1 MTDANPSCADR
12 QPFDSRQFR
21 QALGAFAT
29 GVTIVTTRDRD
40 GNDVGLTVNSFNS
53 VSLEPPLVLWSLA
66 RSSVQLLAAF
76 SDAEYFAVHVLAA
89 DQEAL
94 SNLFASRGVD
104 KFAGLDVQRGVG
116 DVPLLAGCAAS
127 FQCRTVHR
135 YAGGDHDIFLGEVI
149 AFENAE
155 CAPLLFHAGRYAGL
169 AGKAA

>member
-1 MTDANPSCADR
+1 MTEATSSPAAG
-12 QPFDSRQFR
+12 QAFDTRQFR

-66 RSSVQLLAAF
+66 RSSAQLLTAF
-76 SDAEYFAVHVLAA
+76 TEAEYFTVHILAA

-116 DVPLLAGCAAS
+116 DVPLLAGCTAR
-127 FQCRTVHR
+127 FQCRTAHR
-135 YAGGDHDIFLGEVI
+135 YAGGDHEIFLGEVV
-149 AFENAE
+149 AFENTE
-155 CAPLLFHAGRYAGL
+155 CAPLLFHAGRYASL
-169 AGKAA
+169 AA